1 MWDTYLSLKG
11 HKQKQATTT
20 ARKKRKQNT
29 RTNTTNIQKTP
40 LQKHTKQKVKLATT
54 KLLSEQNQLNRIAK
68 HQINFP
74 LALTLS
80 GERKHMLQ
88 SAKTTKQ
95 QARITQQEKR
105 SENNR
110 IVLLPKDAKKQKQH
124 RKNAQDKGNE
134 PTTRKHPQN
143 INAQAQNTPVA
154 QKNVDEAILTRPN
167 T

>member
-1 MWDTYLSLKG
+1 M
-11 HKQKQATTT
+11 
-20 ARKKRKQNT
+20 
-29 RTNTTNIQKTP
+29 
-40 LQKHTKQKVKLATT
+40 ATT

-154 QKNVDEAILTRPN
+154 QKNIGEAILTRPN
-167 T
+167 MFVNNCFVGKKCFLKKKRFPGATISTNHFSKPLPGSQSDTYV